1 MGMEKFEYR
10 PLTLTMHVN
19 CLKFVVRLRIL
30 FADIIVLVTRL
41 QSGKNFDVISIT

>member
-1 MGMEKFEYR
+1 MNIENVEYK

-19 CLKFVVRLRIL
+19 CLKFVVRFRIL

-41 QSGKNFDVISIT
+41 QSGKNFEVVSIT